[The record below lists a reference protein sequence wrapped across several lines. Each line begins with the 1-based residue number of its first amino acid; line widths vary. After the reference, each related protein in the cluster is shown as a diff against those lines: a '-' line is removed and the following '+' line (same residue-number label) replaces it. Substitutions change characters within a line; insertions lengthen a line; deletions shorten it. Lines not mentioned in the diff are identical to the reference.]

1 MKLNTVS
8 SLRQRRE
15 SVTAGFCAPL
25 KRLAASRGVRRRE
38 RTRGG
43 KKKKSRGARQAGVI
57 HFRFPLT
64 FSLICIIHCQHI
76 ASPRYVQ
83 ELSLDVQRMTS
94 SFFFPPPPPLART
107 RPVINHRLL
116 LRLLPTHLHHGSER
130 YLPVFPLARRT
141 SLTSAISGGREGGRE
156 ARRAGGGA
164 KGDLWEC
171 VGGSDDLM
179 NAVHKRLALRRI

>member
-38 RTRGG
+38 RTRG
-43 KKKKSRGARQAGVI
+43 KKNGGARQAGVI

-64 FSLICIIHCQHI
+64 FSLICITHCQHT

-94 SFFFPPPPPLART
+94 FFFPHPLARNA
-107 RPVINHRLL
+107 PVINH
-116 LRLLPTHLHHGSER
+116 RLLPTHLHHGSER

-141 SLTSAISGGREGGRE
+141 SLTSAISGGREGGR
-156 ARRAGGGA
+156 RGGWGGA

-171 VGGSDDLM
+171 VGGSDDRM